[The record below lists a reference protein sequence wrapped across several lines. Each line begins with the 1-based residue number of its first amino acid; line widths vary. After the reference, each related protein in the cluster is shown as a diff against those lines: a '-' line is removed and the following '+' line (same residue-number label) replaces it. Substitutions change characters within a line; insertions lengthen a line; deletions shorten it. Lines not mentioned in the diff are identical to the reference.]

1 MKILIKAI
9 YEAYEVIFLVLLD
22 TQGYIVQRKYQVFY
36 KLGSVEAVVHG
47 NI

>member
-1 MKILIKAI
+1 MKILIKVI

-22 TQGYIVQRKYQVFY
+22 TQGYIVQRKYKVFC
-36 KLGSVEAVVHG
+36 KLGAVEAVFHG